1 MYGNTIVGVVVPA
14 YNEERHIGQ
23 VIESVPTFV
32 DRVYVV
38 DDCSTDDTWA
48 EIQAHAPAATAEQ
61 VVSEDSLERA
71 LTDGGTRPSAFPQSN
86 PASGPALMPVRH
98 DKNRGRG
105 GAVKTGYQLA
115 VIEGIDVVVVMD
127 GDGQMD
133 GAILDRMIDPI
144 INGDADYTKG
154 NRLVDSETWAA
165 MSNWRLFG
173 NAVLTVMTK
182 IASGY
187 YDIRDPQN
195 GYTAVSAE
203 TLEDINVAGLFEGY
217 GFLNDM
223 LVRLSRHGKRVVDI
237 PMDAI
242 YEDEE
247 SGIEYRTFVPYL
259 SWLLLK
265 MYLWRVTIWLRNS
278 ANRLRIDP
286 AG

>member
-1 MYGNTIVGVVVPA
+1 MYENTLVGVVVPA
-14 YNEERHIGQ
+14 YNEERHIGE
-23 VIESVPTFV
+23 VIESVPAFV
-32 DRVYVV
+32 DRLYVV

-48 EIQAHAPAATAEQ
+48 EIQAHAAPATDEQ
-61 VVSEDSLERA
+61 VVAEDGIERA
-71 LTDGGTRPSAFPQSN
+71 LTDGGTTAADFPQGD
-86 PASGPALMPVRH
+86 PATGPTLMPVRH
-98 DKNRGRG
+98 ATNRGRG

-115 VIEGIDVVVVMD
+115 AIEGLDVVAVMD

-144 INGDADYTKG
+144 VNGEADYTKG

-187 YDIRDPQN
+187 YDMRDPQN
-195 GYTAVSAE
+195 GYTAVSTE
-203 TLEDINVAGLFEGY
+203 TLEDIDVGGLYEGY
-217 GFLNDM
+217 GFLNDV
-223 LVRLSRHGKRVVDI
+223 LVRLKRHDKRVVDV
-237 PMDAI
+237 PMEAI

-247 SGIEYRTFVPYL
+247 SGIQYRTFVPFL

-265 MYLWRVTIWLRNS
+265 MYLWRLG
-278 ANRLRIDP
+278 ARLRHSADRLGPDP
-286 AG
+286 A